1 MQWNLSFETP
11 LYKVWSR
18 KNVHIMFVTS
28 IKGTPVFR
36 KKGHLFWVLKPRF
49 NLHSGDTLGHK
60 KLLTTRVIDKFKS
73 SLVTMATAFKTQTIS
88 LKSIY
93 YTCGNSTH
101 NISWPA
107 PFYTSYISLVPF
119 NLHFHCFQGYGHCY
133 VTIPIVFPANHKQS
147 F

>member
-11 LYKVWSR
+11 LYKVWSW

-73 SLVTMATAFKTQTIS
+73 SLVTMVTAFKTQTIS

-101 NISWPA
+101 NI
-107 PFYTSYISLVPF
+107 TGIS
-119 NLHFHCFQGYGHCY
+119 
-133 VTIPIVFPANHKQS
+133 
-147 F
+147 